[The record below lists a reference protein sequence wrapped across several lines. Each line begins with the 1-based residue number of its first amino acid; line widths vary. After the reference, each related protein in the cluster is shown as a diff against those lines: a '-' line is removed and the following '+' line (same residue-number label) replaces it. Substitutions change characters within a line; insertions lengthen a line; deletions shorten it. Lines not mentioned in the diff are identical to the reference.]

1 MFELKQMLKCFN
13 LYYHNTCK
21 PTFPYQRLI
30 SIRHR
35 LGILA
40 RRPTLSLELHK
51 RSLVVL
57 FFLVR
62 IFETKKCSYLTKR
75 KRGAPCFG
83 VKVPL
88 ILSIRRK
95 CCVADQRANSKGT
108 WFNIVR
114 CSVPAS
120 HSTSPPSN
128 QANNTLSKYH
138 VFVKQINPMRLTLKY
153 LNQVSKKKVFKE
165 AFKKNVRRIMWITL
179 LSCNGGRLSLYSV
192 N

>member
-30 SIRHR
+30 SIRYR

-88 ILSIRRK
+88 ILRIRRK

-179 LSCNGGRLSLYSV
+179 LSCNRGRLSLYKV

>member
-1 MFELKQMLKCFN
+1 MLKCSN

-75 KRGAPCFG
+75 KRGALWFG

-95 CCVADQRANSKGT
+95 CCVADQRANCKGT

-114 CSVPAS
+114 CSVAAS

-138 VFVKQINPMRLTLKY
+138 VFVKQINPMRF
-153 LNQVSKKKVFKE
+153 QKE
-165 AFKKNVRRIMWITL
+165 SVQGSLQEKRTTNYVDYTAFMQQRPSFFIQCKIKPNF
-179 LSCNGGRLSLYSV
+179 S
-192 N
+192 